1 MLDLHSNKISRIENI
16 SHLSELRVLNLAN
29 NLITHVSNLTG
40 LVSLTELNL
49 RRNLIDQVT
58 GLQSCQRMQR
68 VFLSNNRIEKFEN
81 VSCIKECAQL
91 AELALDG
98 NPIYSKKGYAEFCL
112 TSCPNLK
119 QLDMRKVTLEMRSDP
134 NSSTIEEK

>member
-1 MLDLHSNKISRIENI
+1 M
-16 SHLSELRVLNLAN
+16 
-29 NLITHVSNLTG
+29 
-40 LVSLTELNL
+40 
-49 RRNLIDQVT
+49 
-58 GLQSCQRMQR
+58 
-68 VFLSNNRIEKFEN
+68 FLSNNRIEKFEN